1 MNRQDAKRHIRS
13 DLHAPFCKPGIQRDA
28 GTAGKA
34 SRRCASDKPSTV
46 AVADALKSALR
57 LLPAQILLE
66 LAHVIQRKSALPAQA
81 LEITLRSAV
90 G

>member
-1 MNRQDAKRHIRS
+1 M
-13 DLHAPFCKPGIQRDA
+13 
-28 GTAGKA
+28 
-34 SRRCASDKPSTV
+34 

-66 LAHVIQRKSALPAQA
+66 LAHVIQHTAALPAQA
-81 LEITLRSAV
+81 LEITFRFTV